1 MPALLLSVFLVG
13 GCELLSPEGPPL
25 RYISVEVDADDAADE
40 VAEEEAAAP
49 AAAPSV
55 EAPAATASEGTCGG
69 ELVLRVELEN
79 VTPVAVE
86 SFRATVYLYDPAQ
99 VIEWRNRI
107 ALPAGERREYCVDLA
122 AAYHAVPTSPPTIDM
137 LHIHEV
143 TFEDGSEWRDP
154 LAAYVWRR
162 DATTP
167 EVNS

>member
-1 MPALLLSVFLVG
+1 M
-13 GCELLSPEGPPL
+13 SPEGPPL
-25 RYISVEVDADDAADE
+25 RYISVAVAADDAADE
-40 VAEEEAAAP
+40 VAEEETAVPAAAAP
-49 AAAPSV
+49 AAA
-55 EAPAATASEGTCGG
+55 ASEGTCGG

-79 VTPVAVE
+79 VTAVAVE

-107 ALPAGERREYCVDLA
+107 ALPAGERREFCVDLA